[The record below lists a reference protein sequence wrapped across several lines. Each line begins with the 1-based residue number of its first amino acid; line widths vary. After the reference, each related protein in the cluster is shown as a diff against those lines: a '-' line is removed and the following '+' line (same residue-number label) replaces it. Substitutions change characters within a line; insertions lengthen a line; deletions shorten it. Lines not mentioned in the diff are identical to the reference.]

1 MALLTSHSL
10 LRYFKSFVQ
19 DQDNILFDDEE
30 YTRYLQNAT
39 INPTRRCSRTAWGVV
54 TPTGTLDASGIYFYR
69 RGCDGGDPYSGLMMD
84 VQITTE
90 TALVDY
96 TVDEGARRIYANPP
110 ATETRLS
117 FEVTGFTVN
126 LRKAAGQV
134 FKDAAGKPSK
144 TAIYLHSNGYTMDG
158 RQAAEIMREHG
169 RQRIG
174 LTTGG
179 F

>member
-1 MALLTSHSL
+1 MALLTSYSL
-10 LRYFKSFVQ
+10 LQYFKSFVQ
-19 DQDNILFDDEE
+19 DQDNILFTDEE
-30 YTRYLQNAT
+30 YTRYLNQYT
-39 INPTRRCSRTAWGVV
+39 VNPTRRCNRTAWGVA
-54 TPTGTLDASGIYFYR
+54 TPAGVLDASGIYVYR
-69 RGCDGGDPYSGLMMD
+69 SGCNDDPLSGMLMD

-90 TALVDY
+90 TALVTY
-96 TVDEGARRIYANPP
+96 SVDEGAKRIYANPP

-134 FKDAAGKPSK
+134 FKDAAGKPTK